1 MLRDWIDPKLG
12 LVLEGEKLVEI
23 DSSNYL
29 GSCISPGD
37 RKSAY
42 TKCSIGTYQFTKHL
56 WRPFTKQSKHNASGG
71 LTTTQLFN
79 MQWKLTFKSV
89 LTNPRPLGGR
99 TVS

>member
-37 RKSAY
+37 RKSDEVFPR
-42 TKCSIGTYQFTKHL
+42 IL
-56 WRPFTKQSKHNASGG
+56 NAP
-71 LTTTQLFN
+71 LE
-79 MQWKLTFKSV
+79 
-89 LTNPRPLGGR
+89 LTNSRSIYGVHLPNKVNTMRQ
-99 TVS
+99 VV